1 MIINESN
8 SGYEIYSND
17 HYDRSS
23 PMIVMID
30 DQCWQSSHSNGAI
43 VRHNRTECC
52 IDNCSIFLAR
62 SFHTVF
68 FYSIAALWSR
78 FFSRFL
84 EEETFPSNIS
94 YKSVVQMYST
104 LDSQLPRYVER
115 VKYEWN
121 EERRRQLFY
130 FAVGTMLLFIIFF
143 KYCEYYYII
152 IIQRF
157 IQNIILYS
165 DQYSRGRRISMANI
179 SKHREFLMFS
189 SDWNSFLFKSHLRF
203 RSLKILVCFLSR
215 LDSSLN
221 LRFFSLV

>member
-1 MIINESN
+1 MVQLCAII
-8 SGYEIYSND
+8 G
-17 HYDRSS
+17 
-23 PMIVMID
+23 
-30 DQCWQSSHSNGAI
+30 Q
-43 VRHNRTECC
+43 NRCC
-52 IDNCSIFLAR
+52 VDNCSIFLAR

-68 FYSIAALWSR
+68 FIQPPPFDRDSFRA
-78 FFSRFL
+78 FSKKKL
-84 EEETFPSNIS
+84 SPPTNIS

-143 KYCEYYYII
+143 KYCEYYYIV

-157 IQNIILYS
+157 IQNILYS

>member
-143 KYCEYYYII
+143 KYCGYYYIV

-157 IQNIILYS
+157 IQNILYS

>member
-1 MIINESN
+1 MVQLCAII
-8 SGYEIYSND
+8 G
-17 HYDRSS
+17 
-23 PMIVMID
+23 
-30 DQCWQSSHSNGAI
+30 Q
-43 VRHNRTECC
+43 NRCC
-52 IDNCSIFLAR
+52 VDNCSIFLAR

-68 FYSIAALWSR
+68 FIQPPPFDRDSFRA
-78 FFSRFL
+78 FSKKKL
-84 EEETFPSNIS
+84 SPPIS
-94 YKSVVQMYST
+94 PTNPLCKCIP

-143 KYCEYYYII
+143 NYCEYYYIV

-157 IQNIILYS
+157 IQNILYS

>member
-1 MIINESN
+1 
-8 SGYEIYSND
+8 
-17 HYDRSS
+17 
-23 PMIVMID
+23 MIVMID

-43 VRHNRTECC
+43 VRHNRTESLLRRQLFNLFGQ
-52 IDNCSIFLAR
+52 IVPHR
-62 SFHTVF
+62 F
-68 FYSIAALWSR
+68 FYSTAALWSR

-143 KYCEYYYII
+143 KYCEYYYIV

-157 IQNIILYS
+157 IQNILYS

-215 LDSSLN
+215 LDTDCFRVSI
-221 LRFFSLV
+221 RFLVKLKIFSLV

>member
-1 MIINESN
+1 
-8 SGYEIYSND
+8 
-17 HYDRSS
+17 
-23 PMIVMID
+23 MIVVID

-43 VRHNRTECC
+43 VRHNRTESLLRRQLFTLFGQ
-52 IDNCSIFLAR
+52 IVPHR
-62 SFHTVF
+62 F
-68 FYSIAALWSR
+68 FYSTAALWSR

-143 KYCEYYYII
+143 KYCGYYYIV

-157 IQNIILYS
+157 IQNILYS

-215 LDSSLN
+215 LDTDCFRVSI
-221 LRFFSLV
+221 RFLVKLKIFSLV

>member
-1 MIINESN
+1 
-8 SGYEIYSND
+8 
-17 HYDRSS
+17 
-23 PMIVMID
+23 MIVVID

-43 VRHNRTECC
+43 VRHNRTESLLRRQLFNLFGQ
-52 IDNCSIFLAR
+52 IVPHR
-62 SFHTVF
+62 F
-68 FYSIAALWSR
+68 FYSTAALWSR

>member
-1 MIINESN
+1 
-8 SGYEIYSND
+8 
-17 HYDRSS
+17 
-23 PMIVMID
+23 MIVVID

-215 LDSSLN
+215 LDTDCFRVSI
-221 LRFFSLV
+221 RFLVKLKIFSLV